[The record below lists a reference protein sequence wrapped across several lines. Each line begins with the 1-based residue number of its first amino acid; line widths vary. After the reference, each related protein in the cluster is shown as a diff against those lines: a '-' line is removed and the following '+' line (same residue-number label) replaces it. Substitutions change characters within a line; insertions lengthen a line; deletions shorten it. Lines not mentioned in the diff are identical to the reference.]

1 MEQNKPAFQLNLL
14 LSVITLILLSLVF
27 FAYSWA
33 GKQLEESYRQ
43 QYVSYLLADELRQS
57 SDDLTRL
64 GRTYVITKDP
74 AYEQQYM
81 RILAIRNGE
90 QARPDGY
97 NRIYWDFVAANG
109 QNPRPD
115 SNVRRGLIDLMKDAG
130 FTEGEL
136 AKLNEAKNNSDALVN
151 TEVAAFKLVQQ
162 TDGDPIANQQKA
174 IAMMHDKAY
183 HQNKG
188 RIMSPIDD
196 FYVMME
202 ARNQEAVE
210 SAMTN
215 TDMLRYLFLALGL
228 VLMFF
233 LWRTYRSLL
242 DLVGTSVEQLKTDLH
257 LLAMGDFSLPIKVPQ
272 GSKESLIGLLGGM
285 QSTLKGIIAKVS
297 HSTEELSDSA
307 DSIAQIAEQTA
318 RFATSQQSST
328 QTMAA
333 AIEELVVSISHL
345 SDNATHADELSKVS
359 ANTLEEGSG
368 VIKETLDSIENIS
381 TTVGEAASTISELNG
396 HTQQISEIIGVIRS
410 IADQTNLL
418 ALNAAI
424 EAARAGEQGRGFAVV
439 ADEVRNLASRSAA
452 STQQITGMI
461 SKIQSGAD
469 ASIRSMETTVNNV
482 SRGVSLA
489 NQTGEAISSI
499 RSHASNLT
507 GLMGEISHTLR
518 EQSTAANEVVSTVGN
533 ITSLSEQSGDAARH
547 VSQEAAKLKQLSRV
561 LRQEMGHFKL

>member
-90 QARPDGY
+90 QPRPDGY

-130 FTEGEL
+130 FTDGEL

-162 TDGDPIANQQKA
+162 SDGDLVANQQKA

-202 ARNQEAVE
+202 QRNHEAVE
-210 SAMTN
+210 SAIAN
-215 TDMLRYLFLALGL
+215 TDMLRYLFIALGL

-257 LLAMGDFSLPIKVPQ
+257 MMAEGDFSRPIKVPA

-285 QSTLKGIIAKVS
+285 QTTLKGIIAKVF
-297 HSTEELSDSA
+297 HSTEELSHSA

-318 RFATSQQSST
+318 QFATDQQTST

-368 VIKETLDSIENIS
+368 VIKETLGSIENIS
-381 TTVGEAASTISELNG
+381 TTVGDAASTISELNG
-396 HTQQISEIIGVIRS
+396 HTQQISEIIGVIRG

-469 ASIRSMETTVNNV
+469 ASIRSMENTVNNV
-482 SRGVSLA
+482 SRGVTLA
-489 NQTGEAISSI
+489 NQTGEAIASI
-499 RSHASNLT
+499 QSHASNLT

>member
-215 TDMLRYLFLALGL
+215 TDMLRYLFIALGL

-318 RFATSQQSST
+318 LFATSQQSST

>member
-1 MEQNKPAFQLNLL
+1 MEQNRPAFQLNLL
-14 LSVITLILLSLVF
+14 LSVVALILLSLVF
-27 FAYSWA
+27 FAYSWS
-33 GKQLEESYRQ
+33 GTQLEQSYQ
-43 QYVSYLLADELRQS
+43 QRYQSYLLADELRQS

-90 QARPDGY
+90 QNRPQGY

-115 SNVRRGLIDLMKDAG
+115 SQVRRGLIDLMKETG
-130 FTEGEL
+130 FTEEEL
-136 AKLNEAKNNSDALVN
+136 TKLNEAKNNSDALVN

-162 TDGDPIANQQKA
+162 TDGDLAANQQKA

-196 FYVMME
+196 FYVLME
-202 ARNQEAVE
+202 HRTQQAVDDATSQ
-210 SAMTN
+210 SA
-215 TDMLRYLFLALGL
+215 MLRYLFIALGL

-233 LWRTYRSLL
+233 LWRTYKALL
-242 DLVGTSVEQLKTDLH
+242 DLVGTSVSQLRSDLNH
-257 LLAMGDFSLPIKVPQ
+257 LAEGDFSQPIKVPA
-272 GSKESLIGLLGGM
+272 GAKESLIGLLATM
-285 QSTLKGIIAKVS
+285 QGTLKGIIAQVS
-297 HSTEELSDSA
+297 HSSEELSGSA

-318 RFATSQQSST
+318 QFATSQQTST

-359 ANTLEEGSG
+359 ANTLAEGSG
-368 VIKETLDSIENIS
+368 VIKQTLDSIQSIS
-381 TTVGEAASTISELNG
+381 DTVSNAASSIADLNS
-396 HTQQISEIIGVIRS
+396 HTQQISEIIEVIRG

-461 SKIQSGAD
+461 GKIQSGAD
-469 ASIRSMETTVNNV
+469 ASIRSMENTVNNV

-489 NQTGEAISSI
+489 SQTGEAIASI
-499 RSHASNLT
+499 QNHASNLT

-547 VSQEAAKLKQLSRV
+547 VSQEAAKLKQLSRL
-561 LRQEMGHFKL
+561 LRQEMAHFKL

>member
-1 MEQNKPAFQLNLL
+1 MEQNRPAFQLNLL

-27 FAYSWA
+27 FAYSWS
-33 GKQLEESYRQ
+33 GKQMEQSYQ
-43 QYVSYLLADELRQS
+43 QRYQSYLLADELRQS

-90 QARPDGY
+90 QNRPQGY

-115 SNVRRGLIDLMKDAG
+115 SQVRRGLIDLMKDAG

-162 TDGDPIANQQKA
+162 TDGDLAANQQKA

-202 ARNQEAVE
+202 TRTQQAVDDATSQ
-210 SAMTN
+210 SA
-215 TDMLRYLFLALGL
+215 MLRYLFIALGL

-233 LWRTYRSLL
+233 LWRTYKALI
-242 DLVGTSVEQLKTDLH
+242 DLVGTSVDQLRSDLNH
-257 LLAMGDFSLPIKVPQ
+257 LAEGDFSQPIKVPA
-272 GSKESLIGLLGGM
+272 GAKESLIGLLATM
-285 QSTLKGIIAKVS
+285 QSTLKGIIAQVS
-297 HSTEELSDSA
+297 HSSEELSGSA

-318 RFATSQQSST
+318 QFATSQQTST

-345 SDNATHADELSKVS
+345 SDNATHADELSKIS

-368 VIKETLDSIENIS
+368 VIKQTLDSIQSIS
-381 TTVGEAASTISELNG
+381 DTVSNAASSIADLNS
-396 HTQQISEIIGVIRS
+396 HTQQISEIIEVIRG

-461 SKIQSGAD
+461 GKIQSGAD
-469 ASIRSMETTVNNV
+469 ASIRSMENTVNNV

-489 NQTGEAISSI
+489 SQTGAAIASI
-499 RSHASNLT
+499 QDHASNLT

-533 ITSLSEQSGDAARH
+533 ITSLSEQSRDAARH
-547 VSQEAAKLKQLSRV
+547 VSQEAAKLKQLSRL
-561 LRQEMGHFKL
+561 LRQEMAHFKL

>member
-109 QNPRPD
+109 QNPRSD

-130 FTEGEL
+130 FTEEEL

-162 TDGDPIANQQKA
+162 TDGDPVANQQKA

-210 SAMTN
+210 NAMSN
-215 TDMLRYLFLALGL
+215 TDMLRYLFIALGL

-257 LLAMGDFSLPIKVPQ
+257 LLAIGDFSLPIKVPQ

-297 HSTEELSDSA
+297 HSTEELSNSA

-318 RFATSQQSST
+318 LFATSQQSST

-381 TTVGEAASTISELNG
+381 TTVGEAAGTISELNG

>member
-1 MEQNKPAFQLNLL
+1 MEQNRPAFQLNLL
-14 LSVITLILLSLVF
+14 LSVVTLILLSLVF
-27 FAYSWA
+27 FAYSWS
-33 GKQLEESYRQ
+33 GTQLEQSYQ
-43 QYVSYLLADELRQS
+43 QRYQSYLLADELRQS

-90 QARPDGY
+90 QNRPQGY

-115 SNVRRGLIDLMKDAG
+115 SQVRRGLIDLMKETG
-130 FTEGEL
+130 FTEEEL

-162 TDGDPIANQQKA
+162 TDGDLVANQQKA

-196 FYVMME
+196 FYVLME
-202 ARNQEAVE
+202 HRTQQAVDDATSQ
-210 SAMTN
+210 SA
-215 TDMLRYLFLALGL
+215 MLRYLFIALGL

-233 LWRTYRSLL
+233 LWRTYKALL
-242 DLVGTSVEQLKTDLH
+242 DLVGTSVSQLRSDLNH
-257 LLAMGDFSLPIKVPQ
+257 LAEGDFSQPIKVPA
-272 GSKESLIGLLGGM
+272 GAKESLIGLLATM
-285 QSTLKGIIAKVS
+285 QGTLKGIIAQVS
-297 HSTEELSDSA
+297 HSSEELSGSA

-318 RFATSQQSST
+318 QFATSQQTST

-359 ANTLEEGSG
+359 ANTLAEGSG
-368 VIKETLDSIENIS
+368 VIKQTLDSIQSIS
-381 TTVGEAASTISELNG
+381 DTVSNAASSIADLNS
-396 HTQQISEIIGVIRS
+396 HTQQISEIIEVIRG

-461 SKIQSGAD
+461 GKIQSGAD
-469 ASIRSMETTVNNV
+469 ASIRSMENTVNNV

-489 NQTGEAISSI
+489 SQTGEAIASI
-499 RSHASNLT
+499 QNHAANLT

-547 VSQEAAKLKQLSRV
+547 VSQEAAKLKQLSRL
-561 LRQEMGHFKL
+561 LRQEMAHFKL

>member
-97 NRIYWDFVAANG
+97 HRIYWDFVAANG
-109 QNPRPD
+109 QNPRSD

-162 TDGDPIANQQKA
+162 TDGDPVANQQKA

-210 SAMTN
+210 SAMSN
-215 TDMLRYLFLALGL
+215 TDMLRYLFIALGL

-257 LLAMGDFSLPIKVPQ
+257 LLAIGDFSLPIKVPQ

-297 HSTEELSDSA
+297 HSTEELSNSA

-318 RFATSQQSST
+318 LFATSQQSST

-381 TTVGEAASTISELNG
+381 TTVGEAAGTISELNG

>member
-1 MEQNKPAFQLNLL
+1 MEQNRPAFQLNLL

-27 FAYSWA
+27 FAYSWS
-33 GKQLEESYRQ
+33 GKQMEQSYQ
-43 QYVSYLLADELRQS
+43 QRYQSYLLADELRQS

-90 QARPDGY
+90 QNRPQGY

-115 SNVRRGLIDLMKDAG
+115 SQVRRGLIDLMKDAG

-162 TDGDPIANQQKA
+162 TDGDLAANQQKA

-202 ARNQEAVE
+202 TRTQQAVDDATSQ
-210 SAMTN
+210 SA
-215 TDMLRYLFLALGL
+215 MLRYLFIALGL

-233 LWRTYRSLL
+233 LWRTYKALI
-242 DLVGTSVEQLKTDLH
+242 DLVGTSVDQLRSDLNH
-257 LLAMGDFSLPIKVPQ
+257 LAEGDFSQPIKVPA
-272 GSKESLIGLLGGM
+272 GAKESLIGLLATM
-285 QSTLKGIIAKVS
+285 QSTLKGIIAQVS
-297 HSTEELSDSA
+297 HSSEELSGSA

-318 RFATSQQSST
+318 QFATSQQTST

-345 SDNATHADELSKVS
+345 SDNATHADELSKIS

-368 VIKETLDSIENIS
+368 VIKQTLDSIQSIS
-381 TTVGEAASTISELNG
+381 DTVSNAASSIADLNS
-396 HTQQISEIIGVIRS
+396 HTQQISEIIEVIRG

-452 STQQITGMI
+452 STPQIQGMI
-461 SKIQSGAD
+461 GKIQSGAD
-469 ASIRSMETTVNNV
+469 ASIRSMENTVNNV

-489 NQTGEAISSI
+489 SQTGAAIASI
-499 RSHASNLT
+499 QDHASNLT

-547 VSQEAAKLKQLSRV
+547 VSQEAAKLKQLSRL
-561 LRQEMGHFKL
+561 LRQEMAHFKL

>member
-1 MEQNKPAFQLNLL
+1 MEQNRPAFQLNLL

-27 FAYSWA
+27 FAYSWS
-33 GKQLEESYRQ
+33 GKQMEQSYQ
-43 QYVSYLLADELRQS
+43 QRYQSYLLADELRQS

-90 QARPDGY
+90 QNRPQGY

-115 SNVRRGLIDLMKDAG
+115 SQVRRGLIDLMKDAG

-162 TDGDPIANQQKA
+162 TDGDLAANQQKA

-202 ARNQEAVE
+202 TRTQQAVDDATSQ
-210 SAMTN
+210 SA
-215 TDMLRYLFLALGL
+215 MLRYLFIALGL

-233 LWRTYRSLL
+233 LWRTYKALI
-242 DLVGTSVEQLKTDLH
+242 DLVGTSVDQLRSDLNH
-257 LLAMGDFSLPIKVPQ
+257 LAEGDFSQPIKVPA
-272 GSKESLIGLLGGM
+272 GAKESLIGLLAIM
-285 QSTLKGIIAKVS
+285 QSTLKGIIAQVS
-297 HSTEELSDSA
+297 HSSEELSGSA

-318 RFATSQQSST
+318 QFATSQQTST

-345 SDNATHADELSKVS
+345 SDNATHADELSKIS

-368 VIKETLDSIENIS
+368 VIKQTLDSIQSIS
-381 TTVGEAASTISELNG
+381 DTVSNAASSIADLNS
-396 HTQQISEIIGVIRS
+396 HTQQISEIIEVIRG

-461 SKIQSGAD
+461 GKIQSGAD
-469 ASIRSMETTVNNV
+469 ASIRSMENTVNNV

-489 NQTGEAISSI
+489 SQTGAAIASI
-499 RSHASNLT
+499 QDHASNLT

-547 VSQEAAKLKQLSRV
+547 VSQEAAKLKQLSRL
-561 LRQEMGHFKL
+561 LRQEMAHFKL

>member
-90 QARPDGY
+90 QPRPDGY

-115 SNVRRGLIDLMKDAG
+115 SNVRRGLIDLMKDTG
-130 FTEGEL
+130 FTDGEL

-162 TDGDPIANQQKA
+162 SDGDLVANQQKA

-202 ARNQEAVE
+202 QRNHEAVE
-210 SAMTN
+210 SAIAN
-215 TDMLRYLFLALGL
+215 TDMLRYLFIALGL

-257 LLAMGDFSLPIKVPQ
+257 MMAEGDFSRPIKVPA

-285 QSTLKGIIAKVS
+285 QTTLKGIIAKVS
-297 HSTEELSDSA
+297 HSTEELSHSA

-318 RFATSQQSST
+318 QFATDQQTST

-368 VIKETLDSIENIS
+368 VIKETLGSIENIS
-381 TTVGEAASTISELNG
+381 TTVGDAASTISELNG
-396 HTQQISEIIGVIRS
+396 HTQQISEIIGVIRG

-469 ASIRSMETTVNNV
+469 ASIRSMENTVNNV
-482 SRGVSLA
+482 SRGVTLA
-489 NQTGEAISSI
+489 NQTGEAIASI
-499 RSHASNLT
+499 QSHASNLT

>member
-1 MEQNKPAFQLNLL
+1 MEQNRPAFQLNLL
-14 LSVITLILLSLVF
+14 LSVVTLILLSLVF
-27 FAYSWA
+27 FAYTWS
-33 GKQLEESYRQ
+33 GTKLEQSYQ
-43 QYVSYLLADELRQS
+43 QRYQSYLLADELRQS

-90 QARPDGY
+90 QNRPEGY
-97 NRIYWDFVAANG
+97 NRIYWDFVAASG

-115 SNVRRGLIDLMKDAG
+115 TSLRRGLIDLMKDAG
-130 FTEGEL
+130 FTDGEL
-136 AKLNEAKNNSDALVN
+136 AKLNEAKNNSDALVS

-162 TDGDPIANQQKA
+162 QEGDLAANQQKA

-188 RIMSPIDD
+188 RIMAPIDD

-202 ARNQEAVE
+202 TRTQQAVDDATSQ
-210 SAMTN
+210 SA
-215 TDMLRYLFLALGL
+215 MLRYLFIALGL

-233 LWRTYRSLL
+233 LWRTYRALL
-242 DLVGTSVEQLKTDLH
+242 DLTGTSVSQLRSDLNS
-257 LLAMGDFSLPIKVPQ
+257 LAQGDFSRQIQVPVGAQ
-272 GSKESLIGLLGGM
+272 ESLIGLLATM
-285 QSTLKGIIAKVS
+285 QSTLKGIIAQVS
-297 HSTEELSDSA
+297 HSSEELSGSA

-318 RFATSQQSST
+318 QFATSQQTST

-368 VIKETLDSIENIS
+368 VIKQTLDSIENIS
-381 TTVGEAASTISELNG
+381 STVGDAASSLSELNS
-396 HTQQISEIIGVIRS
+396 HTQQISDIIEVIRG

-461 SKIQSGAD
+461 SKIQNGAD
-469 ASIRSMETTVNNV
+469 ASIRSMENTVNNV

-489 NQTGEAISSI
+489 NQTGEAITSI
-499 RSHASNLT
+499 KSHAANLT

-518 EQSTAANEVVSTVGN
+518 EQSTAANEVVSTVGH

-547 VSQEAAKLKQLSRV
+547 VSQEAAKLKQLSRL
-561 LRQEMGHFKL
+561 LRQEMGRFKL

>member
-1 MEQNKPAFQLNLL
+1 MEQNRPTFQFNLL
-14 LSVITLILLSLVF
+14 LSVVTLILLSLVF
-27 FAYSWA
+27 FAYSWS
-33 GKQLEESYRQ
+33 GTRLEQSYQ
-43 QYVSYLLADELRQS
+43 QRYQSYLLADELRQS

-90 QARPDGY
+90 QNRPQGY

-115 SNVRRGLIDLMKDAG
+115 GNLRRGLIDLMKDAG
-130 FTEGEL
+130 FTDGEL

-162 TDGDPIANQQKA
+162 TDGDQAANQQKA

-202 ARNQEAVE
+202 NRTQQAVDDAT
-210 SAMTN
+210 SQSS
-215 TDMLRYLFLALGL
+215 MLRYLFIALGL

-233 LWRTYRSLL
+233 LWRTYKALL
-242 DLVGTSVEQLKTDLH
+242 DLVGTSVSQLRSDLGS
-257 LLAMGDFSLPIKVPQ
+257 LAQGDFSRQIHVPS
-272 GSKESLIGLLGGM
+272 GAKESLIGLLATM
-285 QSTLKGIIAKVS
+285 QSTLKGIIAQVS
-297 HSTEELSDSA
+297 HSTEELSGSA

-318 RFATSQQSST
+318 QFATSQQTST

-368 VIKETLDSIENIS
+368 VIKQTLDSIQSIS
-381 TTVGEAASTISELNG
+381 DTVSNAASSLSELNS
-396 HTQQISEIIGVIRS
+396 HTQQISDIIEVIRG

-489 NQTGEAISSI
+489 NQTGEAIASI
-499 RSHASNLT
+499 KSHASNLT

-547 VSQEAAKLKQLSRV
+547 VSQEAAKLKQLSRL

>member
-1 MEQNKPAFQLNLL
+1 MEQNRPAFQLNLL
-14 LSVITLILLSLVF
+14 LSVVTLILLSLVF
-27 FAYSWA
+27 FAYSWS
-33 GKQLEESYRQ
+33 GTQLEQSYQ
-43 QYVSYLLADELRQS
+43 QRYQSYLLADELRQS

-90 QARPDGY
+90 QNRPQGY

-115 SNVRRGLIDLMKDAG
+115 SQVRRGLIDLMKETG
-130 FTEGEL
+130 FTEAEL

-162 TDGDPIANQQKA
+162 TDGDLAANQQKA

-196 FYVMME
+196 FYVLME
-202 ARNQEAVE
+202 HRTQQAVDDATSQ
-210 SAMTN
+210 SA
-215 TDMLRYLFLALGL
+215 MLRYLFIALGL

-233 LWRTYRSLL
+233 LWRTYKALL
-242 DLVGTSVEQLKTDLH
+242 DLVGTSVSQLRSDLNH
-257 LLAMGDFSLPIKVPQ
+257 LAEGDFSQPIKVPA
-272 GSKESLIGLLGGM
+272 GAKESLIGLLATM
-285 QSTLKGIIAKVS
+285 QGTLKGIIAQVS
-297 HSTEELSDSA
+297 HSSEELSGSA

-318 RFATSQQSST
+318 QFATSQQTST

-359 ANTLEEGSG
+359 ANTLAEGSG
-368 VIKETLDSIENIS
+368 VIKQTLDSIQSIS
-381 TTVGEAASTISELNG
+381 DTVSNAASSIADLNS
-396 HTQQISEIIGVIRS
+396 HTQQISEIIEVIRG

-461 SKIQSGAD
+461 GKIQSGAD
-469 ASIRSMETTVNNV
+469 ASIRSMENTVNNV

-489 NQTGEAISSI
+489 SQTGEAIASI
-499 RSHASNLT
+499 QNHASNLT

-547 VSQEAAKLKQLSRV
+547 VSQEAAKLKQLSRL
-561 LRQEMGHFKL
+561 LRQEMAHFKL

>member
-1 MEQNKPAFQLNLL
+1 MEQNRPAFQLNLL
-14 LSVITLILLSLVF
+14 LSVVTLILLSLVF
-27 FAYSWA
+27 FAYTWS
-33 GKQLEESYRQ
+33 GTKLEQSYQ
-43 QYVSYLLADELRQS
+43 QRYQSYLLADELRQS

-90 QARPDGY
+90 QNRPEGY
-97 NRIYWDFVAANG
+97 NRIYWDFVAASG

-115 SNVRRGLIDLMKDAG
+115 TSLRRGLIDLMKDAG
-130 FTEGEL
+130 FTDGEL
-136 AKLNEAKNNSDALVN
+136 AKLNEAKNNSDALVS

-162 TDGDPIANQQKA
+162 QEGDLAANQQKA

-202 ARNQEAVE
+202 TRTQQAVDDATNQ
-210 SAMTN
+210 SA
-215 TDMLRYLFLALGL
+215 MLRYLFIALGL

-233 LWRTYRSLL
+233 LWRTYRALL
-242 DLVGTSVEQLKTDLH
+242 DLTGTSVSQLRSDLNS
-257 LLAMGDFSLPIKVPQ
+257 LAQGDFSRQIQVPVGAQ
-272 GSKESLIGLLGGM
+272 ESLIGLLATM
-285 QSTLKGIIAKVS
+285 QSTLKGIIAQVS
-297 HSTEELSDSA
+297 HSSEELSGSA

-318 RFATSQQSST
+318 QFATSQQTST

-368 VIKETLDSIENIS
+368 VIKQTLDSIENIS
-381 TTVGEAASTISELNG
+381 STVGDAASSLSELNS
-396 HTQQISEIIGVIRS
+396 HTQQISDIIEVIRG

-469 ASIRSMETTVNNV
+469 ASIRSMENTVNNV

-489 NQTGEAISSI
+489 NQTGEAITSI
-499 RSHASNLT
+499 KSHAANLT

-518 EQSTAANEVVSTVGN
+518 EQSTAANEVVSTVGH

-547 VSQEAAKLKQLSRV
+547 VSQEAAKLKQLSRL
-561 LRQEMGHFKL
+561 LRQEMGRFKL

>member
-90 QARPDGY
+90 QPRPEGY

-130 FTEGEL
+130 FTDGEL

-162 TDGDPIANQQKA
+162 SDGDPVANQQKA

-202 ARNQEAVE
+202 QRNQEAVE
-210 SAMTN
+210 SAISH
-215 TDMLRYLFLALGL
+215 TDMLRYLFIALGL

-257 LLAMGDFSLPIKVPQ
+257 LLAEGDFSRPIKVPQ

-285 QSTLKGIIAKVS
+285 QTTLKGIIAKVS

-318 RFATSQQSST
+318 RFATSQQTST

-368 VIKETLDSIENIS
+368 VIKETLGSIENIS

-396 HTQQISEIIGVIRS
+396 HTQQISEIIGVIRG

-469 ASIRSMETTVNNV
+469 ASIRSMENTVNNV
-482 SRGVSLA
+482 SRGVTLA
-489 NQTGEAISSI
+489 NQTGEAIASI
-499 RSHASNLT
+499 QSHASNLT

>member
-1 MEQNKPAFQLNLL
+1 MEQNRPAFQLNLL
-14 LSVITLILLSLVF
+14 LSVVTLILLSLVF
-27 FAYSWA
+27 FAYTWS
-33 GKQLEESYRQ
+33 GTKLEQSYQ
-43 QYVSYLLADELRQS
+43 QRYQSYLLADELRQS

-90 QARPDGY
+90 QNRPEGY
-97 NRIYWDFVAANG
+97 NRIYWDFVAASG

-115 SNVRRGLIDLMKDAG
+115 TSLRRGLIDLMKDAG
-130 FTEGEL
+130 FTDGEL
-136 AKLNEAKNNSDALVN
+136 AKNNSDALVS

-162 TDGDPIANQQKA
+162 QEGDLAVNQQKA

-188 RIMSPIDD
+188 RIMAPIDD

-202 ARNQEAVE
+202 TRTQQAVDDATSQ
-210 SAMTN
+210 SA
-215 TDMLRYLFLALGL
+215 MLRYLFIALGL

-233 LWRTYRSLL
+233 LWRTYRALL
-242 DLVGTSVEQLKTDLH
+242 DLTGTSVSQLRSDLNS
-257 LLAMGDFSLPIKVPQ
+257 LAQGDFSRQIQVPVGAQ
-272 GSKESLIGLLGGM
+272 ESLVGLLATM
-285 QSTLKGIIAKVS
+285 QSTLKGIIAQVS
-297 HSTEELSDSA
+297 HSSEELSGSA

-318 RFATSQQSST
+318 QFATSQQTST

-368 VIKETLDSIENIS
+368 VIKQTLDSIENIS
-381 TTVGEAASTISELNG
+381 STVGDAASSLSELNS
-396 HTQQISEIIGVIRS
+396 HTQQISDIIEVIRG

-469 ASIRSMETTVNNV
+469 ASIRSMENTVNNV

-489 NQTGEAISSI
+489 NQTGEAITSI
-499 RSHASNLT
+499 KSHAANLT

-518 EQSTAANEVVSTVGN
+518 EQSTAANEVVSTVGH

-547 VSQEAAKLKQLSRV
+547 VSQEAAKLKQLSRL
-561 LRQEMGHFKL
+561 LRQEMGRFKL

>member
-90 QARPDGY
+90 QPRPDGY

-130 FTEGEL
+130 FTDGEL

-162 TDGDPIANQQKA
+162 SDGDLVANQQKA

-202 ARNQEAVE
+202 QRNHEAVE
-210 SAMTN
+210 SAIAN
-215 TDMLRYLFLALGL
+215 TDMLRYLFIALGL

-257 LLAMGDFSLPIKVPQ
+257 MMAEGDFSRPIKVPA

-285 QSTLKGIIAKVS
+285 QTTLKGIIAKVS
-297 HSTEELSDSA
+297 HSTEELSHSA

-318 RFATSQQSST
+318 QFATDQQTST

-368 VIKETLDSIENIS
+368 VIKETLGSIENIS
-381 TTVGEAASTISELNG
+381 TTVGDAASTISELNG
-396 HTQQISEIIGVIRS
+396 HTQQISEIIGVIRG

-469 ASIRSMETTVNNV
+469 ASIRSMENAVNNV
-482 SRGVSLA
+482 SRGVTLA
-489 NQTGEAISSI
+489 NQTGEAIASI
-499 RSHASNLT
+499 QSHASNLT

>member
-109 QNPRPD
+109 QNPRSD

-130 FTEGEL
+130 FTEEEL

-162 TDGDPIANQQKA
+162 TDGDPVANQQKA

-210 SAMTN
+210 SAMSN
-215 TDMLRYLFLALGL
+215 TDMLRYLFIALGL

-257 LLAMGDFSLPIKVPQ
+257 LLAIGDFSLPIKVPQ

-297 HSTEELSDSA
+297 HSTEELSNSA

-318 RFATSQQSST
+318 LFATSQQSST

-381 TTVGEAASTISELNG
+381 TTVGEAAGTISELNG

-424 EAARAGEQGRGFAVV
+424 E
-439 ADEVRNLASRSAA
+439 
-452 STQQITGMI
+452 
-461 SKIQSGAD
+461 
-469 ASIRSMETTVNNV
+469 
-482 SRGVSLA
+482 
-489 NQTGEAISSI
+489 
-499 RSHASNLT
+499 
-507 GLMGEISHTLR
+507 
-518 EQSTAANEVVSTVGN
+518 
-533 ITSLSEQSGDAARH
+533 
-547 VSQEAAKLKQLSRV
+547 
-561 LRQEMGHFKL
+561 

>member
-1 MEQNKPAFQLNLL
+1 MEQNRPAFQLNLL
-14 LSVITLILLSLVF
+14 LSVVTLILLSLVF
-27 FAYSWA
+27 FAYTWS
-33 GKQLEESYRQ
+33 GTKLEQSYQ
-43 QYVSYLLADELRQS
+43 QRYQSYLLADELRQS

-90 QARPDGY
+90 QNRPEGY
-97 NRIYWDFVAANG
+97 NRIYWDFVAASG

-115 SNVRRGLIDLMKDAG
+115 TSLRRGLIDLMKDAG
-130 FTEGEL
+130 FTDGEL
-136 AKLNEAKNNSDALVN
+136 AKLNEAKNNSDALVS

-162 TDGDPIANQQKA
+162 QEGDLAANQQKA

-188 RIMSPIDD
+188 RIMAPIDD

-202 ARNQEAVE
+202 TRTQQAVDDATSQ
-210 SAMTN
+210 SA
-215 TDMLRYLFLALGL
+215 MLRYLFIALGL
-228 VLMFF
+228 ILMFF
-233 LWRTYRSLL
+233 LWRTYRALL
-242 DLVGTSVEQLKTDLH
+242 DLTGTSVSQLRSDLNS
-257 LLAMGDFSLPIKVPQ
+257 LAQGDFSRQIQVPVGAQ
-272 GSKESLIGLLGGM
+272 ESLIGLLATM
-285 QSTLKGIIAKVS
+285 QSTLKGIIAQVS
-297 HSTEELSDSA
+297 HSSEELSGSA

-318 RFATSQQSST
+318 QFATSQQTST

-368 VIKETLDSIENIS
+368 VIKQTLDSIENIS
-381 TTVGEAASTISELNG
+381 STVGDAASSLSELNS
-396 HTQQISEIIGVIRS
+396 HTQQISDIIEVIRG

-469 ASIRSMETTVNNV
+469 ASIRSMENTVNNV

-489 NQTGEAISSI
+489 NQTGEAITSI
-499 RSHASNLT
+499 KSHAANLT

-518 EQSTAANEVVSTVGN
+518 EQSTAANEVVSTVGH

-547 VSQEAAKLKQLSRV
+547 VSQEAAKLKQLSQL
-561 LRQEMGHFKL
+561 LRQEMGRFKL

>member
-1 MEQNKPAFQLNLL
+1 MEQNRPAFQLNLL

-27 FAYSWA
+27 FAYSWS
-33 GKQLEESYRQ
+33 GKQMEQSYQ
-43 QYVSYLLADELRQS
+43 QRYQSYLLADELRQS

-90 QARPDGY
+90 QNRPQGY

-115 SNVRRGLIDLMKDAG
+115 SQVRRGLIDLMKDAG

-162 TDGDPIANQQKA
+162 TDGDLAANQQKA

-202 ARNQEAVE
+202 TRTQQAVDDATSQ
-210 SAMTN
+210 SA
-215 TDMLRYLFLALGL
+215 MLRYLFIALGL
-228 VLMFF
+228 VLMLF
-233 LWRTYRSLL
+233 LWRTYKALI
-242 DLVGTSVEQLKTDLH
+242 DLVGTSVDQLRSDLNH
-257 LLAMGDFSLPIKVPQ
+257 LAEGDFSQPIKVPA
-272 GSKESLIGLLGGM
+272 GAKESLIGLLATM
-285 QSTLKGIIAKVS
+285 QSTLKGIIAQVS
-297 HSTEELSDSA
+297 HSSEELSGSA

-318 RFATSQQSST
+318 QFATSQQTST

-345 SDNATHADELSKVS
+345 SDNATHADELSKIS

-368 VIKETLDSIENIS
+368 VIKQTLDSIQSIS
-381 TTVGEAASTISELNG
+381 DTVSNAASSIADLNS
-396 HTQQISEIIGVIRS
+396 HTQQISEIIEVIRG

-461 SKIQSGAD
+461 GKIQSGAD
-469 ASIRSMETTVNNV
+469 ASIRSMENTVNNV

-489 NQTGEAISSI
+489 SQTGAAIASI
-499 RSHASNLT
+499 QDHASNLT

-547 VSQEAAKLKQLSRV
+547 VSQEAAKLKQLSRL
-561 LRQEMGHFKL
+561 LRQEMAHFKL

>member
-109 QNPRPD
+109 QNPRSD

-162 TDGDPIANQQKA
+162 TDGDPVANQQKA

-210 SAMTN
+210 SAMSN
-215 TDMLRYLFLALGL
+215 TDMLRYLFIALGL

-257 LLAMGDFSLPIKVPQ
+257 LLAIGDFSLPIKVPQ

-297 HSTEELSDSA
+297 HSTEELSNSA

-318 RFATSQQSST
+318 LFATSQQSST

-381 TTVGEAASTISELNG
+381 TTVGEAAGTISELNG

-482 SRGVSLA
+482 SRGVTLA

>member
-33 GKQLEESYRQ
+33 GKQQEESYRQ

-90 QARPDGY
+90 QPRPEGY

-115 SNVRRGLIDLMKDAG
+115 SNQRRGLIDLMKDAG
-130 FTEGEL
+130 FTDGEL

-162 TDGDPIANQQKA
+162 TDGDLAANQQQA

-202 ARNQEAVE
+202 GRNQEAVE
-210 SAMTN
+210 SAIAN
-215 TDMLRYLFLALGL
+215 TDMLRYLFIALGL

-257 LLAMGDFSLPIKVPQ
+257 LLAEGDFSRPIKVPQ

-285 QSTLKGIIAKVS
+285 QTTLKGIIAKVS

-318 RFATSQQSST
+318 QFATSQQTST

-368 VIKETLDSIENIS
+368 VIKETLGSIENIS

-396 HTQQISEIIGVIRS
+396 HTQQISEIIGVIRG

-469 ASIRSMETTVNNV
+469 ASIRSMENTVNNV
-482 SRGVSLA
+482 SRGVTLA
-489 NQTGEAISSI
+489 NQTGEAIASI
-499 RSHASNLT
+499 QSHASNLT

>member
-1 MEQNKPAFQLNLL
+1 MEQNRPAFQLNLL
-14 LSVITLILLSLVF
+14 LSVVTLILLSLVF
-27 FAYSWA
+27 FAYSWS
-33 GKQLEESYRQ
+33 GTQLEQSYQ
-43 QYVSYLLADELRQS
+43 QRYQSYLLADELRQS

-90 QARPDGY
+90 QNRPQGY

-115 SNVRRGLIDLMKDAG
+115 SQVRRGLIDLMKDTG
-130 FTEGEL
+130 FTEEEL

-162 TDGDPIANQQKA
+162 TDGDLAANQQKA

-196 FYVMME
+196 FYVLME
-202 ARNQEAVE
+202 HRTQQAVDDATSQ
-210 SAMTN
+210 SA
-215 TDMLRYLFLALGL
+215 MLRYLFIALGL

-233 LWRTYRSLL
+233 LWRTYKALL
-242 DLVGTSVEQLKTDLH
+242 DLVGTSVDQLRSDLNH
-257 LLAMGDFSLPIKVPQ
+257 LAEGDFSQPIKVPA
-272 GSKESLIGLLGGM
+272 GAKESLIGLLATM
-285 QSTLKGIIAKVS
+285 QGTLKGIIAQVS
-297 HSTEELSDSA
+297 HSSEELSGSA

-318 RFATSQQSST
+318 QFATSQQTST

-359 ANTLEEGSG
+359 ANTLAEGSG
-368 VIKETLDSIENIS
+368 VIKQTLDSIQSIS
-381 TTVGEAASTISELNG
+381 DTVSNAASSITDLNS
-396 HTQQISEIIGVIRS
+396 HTQQISEIIEVIRG

-461 SKIQSGAD
+461 GKIQSGAD
-469 ASIRSMETTVNNV
+469 ASIRSMENTVNNV

-489 NQTGEAISSI
+489 SQTGEAIASI
-499 RSHASNLT
+499 QNHAANLT

-547 VSQEAAKLKQLSRV
+547 VSQEAAKLKQLSRL
-561 LRQEMGHFKL
+561 LRQEMAHFKL

>member
-1 MEQNKPAFQLNLL
+1 MEQNRPAFQLNLL
-14 LSVITLILLSLVF
+14 LSVVTLILLSLVF
-27 FAYSWA
+27 FAYTWS
-33 GKQLEESYRQ
+33 GTKLEQSYQ
-43 QYVSYLLADELRQS
+43 QRYQSYLLADELRQS

-90 QARPDGY
+90 QNRPEGY
-97 NRIYWDFVAANG
+97 NRIYWDFVAASG

-115 SNVRRGLIDLMKDAG
+115 TSLRRGLIDLMKDAG
-130 FTEGEL
+130 FTDGEL
-136 AKLNEAKNNSDALVN
+136 AKLNEAKNNSDALVS

-162 TDGDPIANQQKA
+162 QEGDLAANQQKA

-188 RIMSPIDD
+188 RIMAPIDD

-202 ARNQEAVE
+202 TRTQQAVDDATSQ
-210 SAMTN
+210 SA
-215 TDMLRYLFLALGL
+215 MLRYLFIALGL
-228 VLMFF
+228 ILMFF
-233 LWRTYRSLL
+233 LWRTYRALL
-242 DLVGTSVEQLKTDLH
+242 DLTGTSVSQLRSDLNS
-257 LLAMGDFSLPIKVPQ
+257 LAQGDFSRQIHVPVGAQ
-272 GSKESLIGLLGGM
+272 ESLIGLLATM
-285 QSTLKGIIAKVS
+285 QSTLKGIIAQVS
-297 HSTEELSDSA
+297 HSSEELSGSA

-318 RFATSQQSST
+318 QFATSQQTST

-368 VIKETLDSIENIS
+368 VIKQTLDSIENIS
-381 TTVGEAASTISELNG
+381 STVGDAASSLSELNS
-396 HTQQISEIIGVIRS
+396 HTQQISDIIEVIRG

-469 ASIRSMETTVNNV
+469 ASIRSMENTVNNV

-489 NQTGEAISSI
+489 NQTGEAITSI
-499 RSHASNLT
+499 KSHAANLT

-518 EQSTAANEVVSTVGN
+518 EQSTAANEVVSTVGH

-547 VSQEAAKLKQLSRV
+547 VSQEAAKLKQLSRL
-561 LRQEMGHFKL
+561 LRQEMGRFKL

>member
-33 GKQLEESYRQ
+33 GKQLKESYRQ
-43 QYVSYLLADELRQS
+43 QYASYLLADELRQS

-90 QARPDGY
+90 QPRPDGY
-97 NRIYWDFVAANG
+97 HRIYWDFVAANG

-115 SNVRRGLIDLMKDAG
+115 TNVRRGLIDLMKDAN

-162 TDGDPIANQQKA
+162 SDGDPVANQQKA

-183 HQNKG
+183 HQNKA

-202 ARNQEAVE
+202 TRNQEAVE
-210 SAMTN
+210 SAIAN
-215 TDMLRYLFLALGL
+215 TDMLRYLFIALGL

-242 DLVGTSVEQLKTDLH
+242 DLVGTSVEQLKTDLY
-257 LLAMGDFSLPIKVPQ
+257 LMAEGDFSRPIKVPP

-285 QSTLKGIIAKVS
+285 QTTLKGIIAKVS
-297 HSTEELSDSA
+297 HSTEELSSSA
-307 DSIAQIAEQTA
+307 DSIAHIAEQTA
-318 RFATSQQSST
+318 QFATSQQTST

-381 TTVGEAASTISELNG
+381 TTVGDAASTIAELNG
-396 HTQQISEIIGVIRS
+396 HTQQISEIIGVIRG

-469 ASIRSMETTVNNV
+469 ASIRSMENTVNNV
-482 SRGVSLA
+482 SRGVTLA

-547 VSQEAAKLKQLSRV
+547 VSQEASKLKQLSRM
-561 LRQEMGHFKL
+561 LRQEMSHFKL

>member
-43 QYVSYLLADELRQS
+43 QYISYLLADELRQS

-130 FTEGEL
+130 FTDGEL

-188 RIMSPIDD
+188 SIMSPIDD

-215 TDMLRYLFLALGL
+215 TDMLRYLFIALGL

-318 RFATSQQSST
+318 LFATSQQSST

-469 ASIRSMETTVNNV
+469 ASIRSMETTVSNV

>member
-1 MEQNKPAFQLNLL
+1 MEQNRPAFQLNLL
-14 LSVITLILLSLVF
+14 LSVVTLILLSLVF
-27 FAYSWA
+27 FAYTWS
-33 GKQLEESYRQ
+33 GTKLEQSYQ
-43 QYVSYLLADELRQS
+43 QRYQSYLLADELRQS

-64 GRTYVITKDP
+64 GRTYLITKDP

-90 QARPDGY
+90 QNRPEGY
-97 NRIYWDFVAANG
+97 NRIYWDFVAASG

-115 SNVRRGLIDLMKDAG
+115 TSLRRGLIDLMKDAG
-130 FTEGEL
+130 FTDGEL
-136 AKLNEAKNNSDALVN
+136 AKLNEAKNNSDALVS

-162 TDGDPIANQQKA
+162 QEGDLAANQQKA

-188 RIMSPIDD
+188 RIMAPIDD

-202 ARNQEAVE
+202 TRTQQAVDDATSQ
-210 SAMTN
+210 SA
-215 TDMLRYLFLALGL
+215 MLRYLFIALGL

-233 LWRTYRSLL
+233 LWRTYRALL
-242 DLVGTSVEQLKTDLH
+242 DLTGTSVSQLRSDLNS
-257 LLAMGDFSLPIKVPQ
+257 LAQGDFSRQIQVPVGAQ
-272 GSKESLIGLLGGM
+272 ESLIGLLATM
-285 QSTLKGIIAKVS
+285 QSTLKGIIAQVS
-297 HSTEELSDSA
+297 HSSEELSGSA

-318 RFATSQQSST
+318 QFATSQQTST

-368 VIKETLDSIENIS
+368 VIKQTLDSIENIS
-381 TTVGEAASTISELNG
+381 STVGDAASSLSELNS
-396 HTQQISEIIGVIRS
+396 HTQQISDIIEVIRG

-469 ASIRSMETTVNNV
+469 ASIRSMENTVNNV

-489 NQTGEAISSI
+489 NQTGEAITSI
-499 RSHASNLT
+499 KSHAANLT

-518 EQSTAANEVVSTVGN
+518 EQSTAANEVVSTVGH

-547 VSQEAAKLKQLSRV
+547 VSQEAAKLKPLSRL
-561 LRQEMGHFKL
+561 LRQEMGRFKL

>member
-97 NRIYWDFVAANG
+97 HRIYWDFVAANG
-109 QNPRPD
+109 QNPRSD

-210 SAMTN
+210 SAMSN
-215 TDMLRYLFLALGL
+215 TDMLRYLFIALGL

-257 LLAMGDFSLPIKVPQ
+257 LLAIGDFSLPIKVPQ

-297 HSTEELSDSA
+297 HSTEELSNSA

-318 RFATSQQSST
+318 LFATSQQSST

-381 TTVGEAASTISELNG
+381 TTVGEAAGTISELNG

-424 EAARAGEQGRGFAVV
+424 EA
-439 ADEVRNLASRSAA
+439 
-452 STQQITGMI
+452 
-461 SKIQSGAD
+461 
-469 ASIRSMETTVNNV
+469 
-482 SRGVSLA
+482 
-489 NQTGEAISSI
+489 
-499 RSHASNLT
+499 
-507 GLMGEISHTLR
+507 
-518 EQSTAANEVVSTVGN
+518 
-533 ITSLSEQSGDAARH
+533 
-547 VSQEAAKLKQLSRV
+547 
-561 LRQEMGHFKL
+561 

>member
-1 MEQNKPAFQLNLL
+1 MEQNRPAFQLNLL

-27 FAYSWA
+27 FAYSWS
-33 GKQLEESYRQ
+33 GKQMEQSYQ
-43 QYVSYLLADELRQS
+43 QRYQSYLLADELRQS

-90 QARPDGY
+90 QNRPQGY

-115 SNVRRGLIDLMKDAG
+115 SQVRRGLIDLMKDAG

-162 TDGDPIANQQKA
+162 TDGDLAANQQKA

-202 ARNQEAVE
+202 TRTQQAVDDATSQ
-210 SAMTN
+210 SA
-215 TDMLRYLFLALGL
+215 MLRYLFIALGL

-233 LWRTYRSLL
+233 LWRTYKALI
-242 DLVGTSVEQLKTDLH
+242 DLVGTSVDQLRSDLNH
-257 LLAMGDFSLPIKVPQ
+257 LAEGDFSQPIKVPV
-272 GSKESLIGLLGGM
+272 GAKESLIGLLATM
-285 QSTLKGIIAKVS
+285 QSTLKGIIAQVS
-297 HSTEELSDSA
+297 HSSEELSGSA

-318 RFATSQQSST
+318 QFATSQQTST

-345 SDNATHADELSKVS
+345 SDNATHADELSKIS

-368 VIKETLDSIENIS
+368 VIKQTLDSIQSIS
-381 TTVGEAASTISELNG
+381 DTVSNAASSIADLNS
-396 HTQQISEIIGVIRS
+396 HTQQISEIIEVIRG

-461 SKIQSGAD
+461 GKIQSGAD
-469 ASIRSMETTVNNV
+469 ASIRSMENTVNNV

-489 NQTGEAISSI
+489 SQAGAAIASI
-499 RSHASNLT
+499 QDHASNLT

-547 VSQEAAKLKQLSRV
+547 VSQEAAKLKQLSRL
-561 LRQEMGHFKL
+561 LRQEMAHFKL

>member
-1 MEQNKPAFQLNLL
+1 MEQNRPTFQFNLL
-14 LSVITLILLSLVF
+14 LSVVTLILLSLVF
-27 FAYSWA
+27 FAYSWS
-33 GKQLEESYRQ
+33 GTRLEQSYQ
-43 QYVSYLLADELRQS
+43 QRYQSYLLADELRQS

-90 QARPDGY
+90 QNRPEGY

-115 SNVRRGLIDLMKDAG
+115 GNLHRGLIDLMKDAG
-130 FTEGEL
+130 FTDGEL

-162 TDGDPIANQQKA
+162 TDGDQAANQQKA

-202 ARNQEAVE
+202 NRTQQAVDDAT
-210 SAMTN
+210 SQSS
-215 TDMLRYLFLALGL
+215 MLRYLFIALGL

-233 LWRTYRSLL
+233 LWRTYKALL
-242 DLVGTSVEQLKTDLH
+242 DLVGTSVSQLRSDLGS
-257 LLAMGDFSLPIKVPQ
+257 LAQGDFSRQIHVPS
-272 GSKESLIGLLGGM
+272 GAKESLIGLLATM
-285 QSTLKGIIAKVS
+285 QSTLKGIIAQVS
-297 HSTEELSDSA
+297 HSTEELSGSA

-318 RFATSQQSST
+318 QFATSQQTST

-368 VIKETLDSIENIS
+368 VIKQTLDSIQSIS
-381 TTVGEAASTISELNG
+381 DTVSNAASSLSELNS
-396 HTQQISEIIGVIRS
+396 HTQQISDIIEVIRG

-469 ASIRSMETTVNNV
+469 ASIRSMENTVNNV

-489 NQTGEAISSI
+489 NQTGEAIASI
-499 RSHASNLT
+499 KSHASNLT

-547 VSQEAAKLKQLSRV
+547 VSQEAAKLKQLSRL

>member
-1 MEQNKPAFQLNLL
+1 MEQNRPAFQLNLL
-14 LSVITLILLSLVF
+14 LSVVTLILLSLVF
-27 FAYSWA
+27 FAYTWS
-33 GKQLEESYRQ
+33 GTKLEQSYQ
-43 QYVSYLLADELRQS
+43 QRYQSYLLADELRQS

-90 QARPDGY
+90 QNRPEGY
-97 NRIYWDFVAANG
+97 NRIYWDFVAASG

-115 SNVRRGLIDLMKDAG
+115 TSLRRGLIDLMKDAG
-130 FTEGEL
+130 FTDGEL
-136 AKLNEAKNNSDALVN
+136 AKLNEAKNNSDALVS

-162 TDGDPIANQQKA
+162 QEGDLAANQQKA

-188 RIMSPIDD
+188 RIMAPIDD

-202 ARNQEAVE
+202 TRTQQAVDDATSQ
-210 SAMTN
+210 SA
-215 TDMLRYLFLALGL
+215 MLRYLFIALGL

-233 LWRTYRSLL
+233 LWRTYRALL
-242 DLVGTSVEQLKTDLH
+242 DLTGTSVSQLRSDLNS
-257 LLAMGDFSLPIKVPQ
+257 LAQGDFSRQIQVPVGAQ
-272 GSKESLIGLLGGM
+272 ESLIGLLATM
-285 QSTLKGIIAKVS
+285 QSTLKGIIAQVS
-297 HSTEELSDSA
+297 HSSEELSGSA

-318 RFATSQQSST
+318 QFATSQQTST

-368 VIKETLDSIENIS
+368 VIKQTLDSIENIS
-381 TTVGEAASTISELNG
+381 STVGDAASSLSELNS
-396 HTQQISEIIGVIRS
+396 HTQQISDIIEVIRG

-424 EAARAGEQGRGFAVV
+424 EAARAGEQ
-439 ADEVRNLASRSAA
+439 
-452 STQQITGMI
+452 
-461 SKIQSGAD
+461 
-469 ASIRSMETTVNNV
+469 
-482 SRGVSLA
+482 
-489 NQTGEAISSI
+489 
-499 RSHASNLT
+499 
-507 GLMGEISHTLR
+507 
-518 EQSTAANEVVSTVGN
+518 
-533 ITSLSEQSGDAARH
+533 
-547 VSQEAAKLKQLSRV
+547 
-561 LRQEMGHFKL
+561 

>member
-90 QARPDGY
+90 QPRPDGY

-130 FTEGEL
+130 FTDGEL

-162 TDGDPIANQQKA
+162 SDGDLVTNQQKA

-202 ARNQEAVE
+202 QRNHEAVE
-210 SAMTN
+210 SAIAN
-215 TDMLRYLFLALGL
+215 TDMLRYLFIALGL

-257 LLAMGDFSLPIKVPQ
+257 MMAEGDFSRPIKVPA
-272 GSKESLIGLLGGM
+272 GSKESLIGLLGSM
-285 QSTLKGIIAKVS
+285 QTTLKGIIAKVS
-297 HSTEELSDSA
+297 HSTEELSHSA

-318 RFATSQQSST
+318 QFATDQQTST

-368 VIKETLDSIENIS
+368 VIKETLGSIENIS
-381 TTVGEAASTISELNG
+381 TTVGDAASTISELNG
-396 HTQQISEIIGVIRS
+396 HTQQISEIIGVIRG

-469 ASIRSMETTVNNV
+469 ASIRSMENTVNNV
-482 SRGVSLA
+482 SRGVTLA
-489 NQTGEAISSI
+489 NQTGEAIASI
-499 RSHASNLT
+499 QSHASNLT